1 MIMKILVMG
10 GTRFVGKSLVEKFLS
25 KKIKVDIFTRGNKQI
40 PIGANFIKGDR
51 NELKDIKQ
59 ISNNNYDYIFDISG
73 RELKQTKLL
82 INNLNTSFNRY
93 IYVSSAGV
101 YKGIN
106 EIPLLENDPIDKE
119 SRHIG
124 KYETEDWLIKEKI
137 PFTSFRPTYIYGPN
151 NYNKIENWFFERL
164 INTKK
169 IPIPGDGNLITQLGH
184 VCDLTDAMIRSI
196 STDKANNQI
205 YNCSGTKGVTINEL
219 IYKCAEVCNIKKT
232 DFNLSPF
239 DYSKLDSKSRKNF
252 PIRLNHYVTSIDKIK
267 SQLNWEP
274 KFDLLNGL
282 RNSYENDFKFKIGDD
297 FDPKIDD
304 ILFNN

>member
-10 GTRFVGKSLVEKFLS
+10 GTRFVGKSLVDKFLAHNV
-25 KKIKVDIFTRGNKQI
+25 KVDIFTRGNKTYSE
-40 PIGANFIKGDR
+40 GVNFIKGDR
-51 NELKDIKQ
+51 NKLNDLKKLKDNQ
-59 ISNNNYDYIFDISG
+59 YDYIFDTSG
-73 RELKQTKLL
+73 RELEQTKILIEN
-82 INNLNTSFNRY
+82 INNSFKRY

-101 YKGIN
+101 YKNIGQFPIT
-106 EIPLLENDPIDKE
+106 EEDPLDYQ
-119 SRHIG
+119 SRHKG
-124 KYETEDWLIKEKI
+124 KFEAENWLINEKI
-137 PFTSFRPTYIYGPN
+137 PFTSFRPTYIFGPN

-184 VCDLTDAMIRSI
+184 VCDLTDAMIKSI
-196 STDKANNQI
+196 STDKAKNQI
-205 YNCSGTKGVTINEL
+205 YNCSGSKGVTINEL